1 MLCFGADVFSTAN
14 GAYFCKLFPKTLP
27 LIQAPATG
35 FCTRDWAGKPVR
47 GFVSWAG
54 HTTFARLG
62 RGSGT
67 DLFLT
72 HTPLFPMLISM
83 TGFGQAHR
91 ETDSYT
97 ATVELRSVNSKTLDL
112 TLRLPRFLQA
122 HELEIRNAVAKA
134 LLRGKV
140 NLSLDFVRPAAA
152 RATVVL
158 NKEALVAAYH
168 ELRAIAQNLG
178 LPTTEATLLAAL
190 RLPGV
195 VPTAAEA
202 REAEPAA
209 EEVAW
214 PELQP
219 LLTEA
224 LAAMQQFRHD
234 EGHTLSLEILGYV
247 ATIRQQLAAVEQHDP
262 ARVAHVR
269 QRLQGHLAELS
280 SHEHFNATRFEQE
293 VLYYI
298 EKLDI
303 AEEKVRLAA
312 HLAYFE
318 QAIHQPDDAVGKKLG
333 FLAQEIGREINTI
346 GSKANDATVQHL
358 VVGMKEEL
366 EKIKEQLNNIL

>member
-1 MLCFGADVFSTAN
+1 
-14 GAYFCKLFPKTLP
+14 
-27 LIQAPATG
+27 
-35 FCTRDWAGKPVR
+35 
-47 GFVSWAG
+47 
-54 HTTFARLG
+54 
-62 RGSGT
+62 
-67 DLFLT
+67 
-72 HTPLFPMLISM
+72 MLISM

-97 ATVELRSVNSKTLDL
+97 ATVELRSVNSKTMDL

-122 HELEIRNAVAKA
+122 HELEIRNTVTKA

-140 NLSLDFVRPAAA
+140 NLNLDFVRPTAA
-152 RATVVL
+152 RAAATL
-158 NKEALVAAYH
+158 NKEALVAAFH
-168 ELRAIAQNLG
+168 ELRAVAESLG
-178 LPTTEATLLAAL
+178 LPTGEDTLLAAL

-195 VPTAAEA
+195 IPSASEI
-202 REAEPAA
+202 REAEPVA
-209 EEVAW
+209 EEITW
-214 PELQP
+214 PDLQP

-224 LAAMQQFRHD
+224 LAAIQKFRHD
-234 EGHTLSLEILGYV
+234 EGHTLTTEILGYV

-262 ARVAHVR
+262 ARIEHVR
-269 QRLQGHLAELS
+269 QRLASHLAELAG
-280 SHEHFNATRFEQE
+280 HEHFNENRFEQE

-318 QAIHQPDDAVGKKLG
+318 QAVQQPDEAVGKKLG

>member
-1 MLCFGADVFSTAN
+1 
-14 GAYFCKLFPKTLP
+14 
-27 LIQAPATG
+27 
-35 FCTRDWAGKPVR
+35 
-47 GFVSWAG
+47 
-54 HTTFARLG
+54 
-62 RGSGT
+62 
-67 DLFLT
+67 
-72 HTPLFPMLISM
+72 M
-83 TGFGQAHR
+83 TGYGLAHR
-91 ETDSYT
+91 ETDTY
-97 ATVELRSVNSKTLDL
+97 AVTVELRAVNSKTLDL
-112 TLRLPRFLQA
+112 TLRLPRFLLP

-152 RATVVL
+152 RAAAPL
-158 NKEALVAAYH
+158 NRAALLAAYH
-168 ELRAIAQNLG
+168 ELRAVAQGLG
-178 LPTTEATLLAAL
+178 LPVGEATLLAAL

-195 VPTAAEA
+195 IPSAAET

-209 EEVAW
+209 EDVTWA
-214 PELQP
+214 ELQP
-219 LLTEA
+219 LLAEA
-224 LAAMQQFRHD
+224 VAAAQQFRQD
-234 EGHTLSLEILGYV
+234 EGHALSTEILGYV
-247 ATIRQQLAAVEQHDP
+247 GTIRQQLAAVEAHDP
-262 ARVAHVR
+262 TRIEHVR
-269 QRLQGHLAELS
+269 QRLTAHLAELTG
-280 SHEHFNATRFEQE
+280 HEQFNATRFEQE

-318 QAIHQPDDAVGKKLG
+318 QAVHQPDEAVGKKLG

>member
-1 MLCFGADVFSTAN
+1 
-14 GAYFCKLFPKTLP
+14 
-27 LIQAPATG
+27 
-35 FCTRDWAGKPVR
+35 
-47 GFVSWAG
+47 
-54 HTTFARLG
+54 
-62 RGSGT
+62 
-67 DLFLT
+67 
-72 HTPLFPMLISM
+72 MLISM

-140 NLSLDFVRPAAA
+140 NLAVDFGRPTAA
-152 RATVVL
+152 RSAPTL
-158 NKEALVAAYH
+158 NKDALIAAFH
-168 ELRAIAQNLG
+168 ELRAVAESLG
-178 LPTTEATLLAAL
+178 LPTGEDTLLAAL

-195 VPTAAEA
+195 IPSAAEI

-209 EEVAW
+209 EEIAW

-224 LAAMQQFRHD
+224 LAAIQQFRHD
-234 EGHTLSLEILGYV
+234 EGRSLTTEILGYV

-262 ARVAHVR
+262 TRIEHVR
-269 QRLQGHLAELS
+269 QRLTAHLAELTG
-280 SHEHFNATRFEQE
+280 HEHFNQTRFEQE

-318 QAIHQPDDAVGKKLG
+318 QAVHQPDEAVGKKLG

>member
-1 MLCFGADVFSTAN
+1 
-14 GAYFCKLFPKTLP
+14 
-27 LIQAPATG
+27 
-35 FCTRDWAGKPVR
+35 
-47 GFVSWAG
+47 
-54 HTTFARLG
+54 
-62 RGSGT
+62 
-67 DLFLT
+67 
-72 HTPLFPMLISM
+72 MLISM

-91 ETDSYT
+91 ETDAYA
-97 ATVELRSVNSKTLDL
+97 ATVELRAVNSKTLDL
-112 TLRLPRFLQA
+112 TLRLPRFLLP
-122 HELEIRNAVAKA
+122 HELEIRNALAKA

-152 RATVVL
+152 RPAAPL
-158 NKEALVAAYH
+158 NRDALLAAYH
-168 ELRAIAQNLG
+168 ELQAVAHGLG

-195 VPTAAEA
+195 IPSATEL

-209 EEVAW
+209 EEITW

-219 LLTEA
+219 LLIEA

-234 EGHTLSLEILGYV
+234 EGQTLTTEILGYV
-247 ATIRQQLAAVEQHDP
+247 ATIRQQLTAVEQHDP
-262 ARVAHVR
+262 ARIEHVR
-269 QRLQGHLAELS
+269 QRLAGHLAELT
-280 SHEHFNATRFEQE
+280 SHEQFNATRFEQE

-318 QAIHQPDDAVGKKLG
+318 QAVNQPDEAVGKKLG

-346 GSKANDATVQHL
+346 GSKANDAAVQHL

>member
-1 MLCFGADVFSTAN
+1 
-14 GAYFCKLFPKTLP
+14 
-27 LIQAPATG
+27 
-35 FCTRDWAGKPVR
+35 
-47 GFVSWAG
+47 
-54 HTTFARLG
+54 
-62 RGSGT
+62 
-67 DLFLT
+67 
-72 HTPLFPMLISM
+72 MLISM

-91 ETDSYT
+91 ETDTYT
-97 ATVELRSVNSKTLDL
+97 AALELRSVNSKSLDL

-122 HELEIRNAVAKA
+122 HELEIRNTVAKA

-140 NLSLDFVRPAAA
+140 NLNLDFVRPAAA
-152 RATVVL
+152 RATATL
-158 NKEALVAAYH
+158 NKEALVAAYQ
-168 ELRAIAQNLG
+168 ELKAVADSLG
-178 LPTTEATLLAAL
+178 LPTGEDTLLAAL

-195 VPTAAEA
+195 IPSASEA

-209 EEVAW
+209 EDVAW
-214 PELQP
+214 SELQP

-224 LAAMQQFRHD
+224 LSAMQQFRQD
-234 EGHTLSLEILGYV
+234 EGTTLTIEILSYV

-262 ARVAHVR
+262 ARIEHVR
-269 QRLQGHLAELS
+269 QRLAGHLAELT
-280 SHEHFNATRFEQE
+280 SHEQFNATRFEQE

-318 QAIHQPDDAVGKKLG
+318 QAIHQPDEAVGKKLG